1 MTAVNEGID
10 ASASWVEYSR
20 GVQRFLHRWSSVEE
34 LKGIVVI
41 VHGLGEHGGRYI
53 RLAPHIARQGF
64 QVLAFDLPGHGR
76 SPGKQGAIKSYQA
89 LLDELTLSMQF
100 ARERAKALPV
110 YLFGHSMGGNLALN
124 YVLRQREHL
133 PDAVVASS
141 PMLISP
147 KEPKGVLNLI
157 ARVAER
163 IVPNLTIAAGT
174 ETKQLMDDPVE
185 QEILDNDPLFH
196 RRLTLRLGK
205 ALIDSGRWAMENAQ
219 KLSVPLLI
227 THGLN
232 DRVTLPEGS
241 IEFAKRA
248 GQACQLRLLEGH
260 LHETFR
266 DQRRQQVIQLYL
278 EFFQSLTGSSAGPS
292 RALRLANDRSN

>member
-1 MTAVNEGID
+1 MSLTTATNEGID
-10 ASASWVEYSR
+10 SSASWIECPN
-20 GVQRFLHRWSSVEE
+20 GVQRFLHRWSSLEE

-64 QVLAFDLPGHGR
+64 RVLAFDLPGHGR

-89 LLDELTLSMQF
+89 LLEELELSMQF
-100 ARERAKALPV
+100 AHEQAAGLPV
-110 YLFGHSMGGNLALN
+110 YLFGHSMGGNLAIN
-124 YVLRQREHL
+124 YVLRQRDRL

-147 KEPKGVLNLI
+147 KEPKGILNLI

-205 ALIDSGRWAMENAQ
+205 ALIDSGRWAMTNAE

-248 GQACQLRLLEGH
+248 GQRCQLRLLEGH

-278 EFFQSLTGSSAGPS
+278 EFFQSLTSD
-292 RALRLANDRSN
+292 RASF